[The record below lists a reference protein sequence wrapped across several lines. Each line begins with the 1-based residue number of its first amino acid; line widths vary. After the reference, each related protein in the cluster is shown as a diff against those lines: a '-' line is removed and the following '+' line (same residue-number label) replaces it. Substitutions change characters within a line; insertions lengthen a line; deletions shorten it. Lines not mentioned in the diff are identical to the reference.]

1 MVHGL
6 EVKVARHFYE
16 EATECQDAHAE
27 GQQLIKVLGG
37 VLQRTD
43 KEEEEQSEIRS
54 SQEAL
59 SSGAQK
65 GLESLNQSLQHCL
78 SPTPHPHNREMWMS
92 DILTRPTPIE

>member
-16 EATECQDAHAE
+16 EATKCHDAQAE
-27 GQQLIKVLGG
+27 VQQLNRALGG

-59 SSGAQK
+59 SSGAQR

-78 SPTPHPHNREMWMS
+78 SPTPP
-92 DILTRPTPIE
+92 PTTERCGCQTF